1 MRTST
6 VPAAATTGERLLLA
20 LLAVGRQI
28 RSRVGGSQLDPAS
41 VFVLHHV
48 LEKAPLRVSDLARL
62 IRLDCS
68 TVSRH
73 VRHLE
78 ELGYLAR
85 AVDPDDRRATPL
97 RLTDQGRAT
106 LDEGMRAKA
115 AIIDRATA
123 DWSEEDRDRLT
134 ALMTRLVA
142 SVDQLTGMETG

>member
-1 MRTST
+1 MRTPTDS
-6 VPAAATTGERLLLA
+6 AQATTGERLLLA
-20 LLAVGRQI
+20 LLAVGRQV
-28 RSRVGGSQLDPAS
+28 RSRVGSQLDPAS
-41 VFVLHHV
+41 VLVLHHV
-48 LEKAPLRVSDLARL
+48 LESAPLRVSDLARL

-73 VRHLE
+73 VRNLE

-85 AVDPDDRRATPL
+85 AADPDDRRATRL

-134 ALMTRLVA
+134 ALMTRLAA
-142 SVDQLTGMETG
+142 SVDQLTGLETG